1 MAINSQVVGVFAN
14 GLKSFIS
21 TMHWDRDWRV
31 NRHFCVSDPFCYY
44 KYPRRVYE
52 HFHPLI
58 DFDWDYSSSCYVECH
73 RCDYESI
80 WCHRSCL
87 TGTIYIET
95 GDEKDSCGK
104 GTYKI
109 IFDAHHFRGNELQLK
124 AKNNDFL
131 ILEGQQKDDRVNKI
145 PTACITKSFVRKF
158 KLPRNYDA
166 ALARATF
173 SKDGILTII
182 VPAPP
187 PLDDVE
193 REIEI
198 LETDRYYGATGN
210 ADNDIADM
218 KAIENEKE
226 EDKQDEQEEQED
238 K

>member
-1 MAINSQVVGVFAN
+1 
-14 GLKSFIS
+14 
-21 TMHWDRDWRV
+21 MHWDRDWRV
-31 NRHFCVSDPFCYY
+31 NRHFCISDPFCHY
-44 KYPRRVYE
+44 KYSRRVYE
-52 HFHPLI
+52 HFHPLF
-58 DFDWDYSSSCYVECH
+58 DFDWDYSSSCYMECH

-145 PTACITKSFVRKF
+145 PTSVCITKSFVRKF

-166 ALARATF
+166 ALARANF

-210 ADNDIADM
+210 ADNADIAEM

-226 EDKQDEQEEQED
+226 EEKQEEQDGQED